1 MGEIDGAN
9 FTYAKYSSRYDQVLA
24 GEEPNIFSLAFSGGA
39 LADLGVYLLYAAI
52 AWFGVP
58 DDVDYADKKI
68 QTGVDGAGTMLLK
81 YPYFSVTLHTSKI
94 YNSFADSEIYSGKK
108 TLLLDGVNLIQSVE
122 LVDGETDERY
132 QLAEKATG
140 HFMDDEVRAFAR
152 VLNDPENP
160 DTIEDYERWT
170 QISRDVNRTMEAL
183 RKKAGIV
190 YPADL
195 DEA

>member
-1 MGEIDGAN
+1 M
-9 FTYAKYSSRYDQVLA
+9 
-24 GEEPNIFSLAFSGGA
+24 
-39 LADLGVYLLYAAI
+39 
-52 AWFGVP
+52 P

-94 YNSFADSEIYSGKK
+94 YNSFADSETYSGKK

>member
-1 MGEIDGAN
+1 M
-9 FTYAKYSSRYDQVLA
+9 
-24 GEEPNIFSLAFSGGA
+24 
-39 LADLGVYLLYAAI
+39 
-52 AWFGVP
+52 P

>member
-1 MGEIDGAN
+1 LQIWEYICC
-9 FTYAKYSSRYDQVLA
+9 TLL
-24 GEEPNIFSLAFSGGA
+24 SLGSA
-39 LADLGVYLLYAAI
+39 
-52 AWFGVP
+52 VP

-132 QLAEKATG
+132 QLAEKATRPFHG
-140 HFMDDEVRAFAR
+140 R
-152 VLNDPENP
+152 
-160 DTIEDYERWT
+160 
-170 QISRDVNRTMEAL
+170 
-183 RKKAGIV
+183 
-190 YPADL
+190 
-195 DEA
+195 

>member
-24 GEEPNIFSLAFSGGA
+24 GEEPNIFSLNFCGGA
-39 LADLGVYLLYAAI
+39 LSDLGVYLLYAAI

-58 DDVDYADKKI
+58 EEVDYAAKKI

-81 YPYFSVTLHTSKI
+81 YPYFTASLHTSKI
-94 YNSFADSEIYSGKK
+94 YNSFADSEIYSAKK
-108 TLLLDGVNLIQSVE
+108 TLILDGVNLIQSVE
-122 LVDGETDERY
+122 LVDGETNERY
-132 QLAEKATG
+132 QLAEKASG

-160 DTIEDYERWT
+160 DTIEDY
-170 QISRDVNRTMEAL
+170 
-183 RKKAGIV
+183 
-190 YPADL
+190 
-195 DEA
+195 